1 MEAKFVEEQP
11 MAGREVAVSA
21 GMVVGRTGSDI
32 ELADPEVS
40 RRHATF
46 RDRGLGHRDRGPRL
60 QQRHL
65 RERAAAWTAS
75 WRSRTATPCAS
86 ATRSG
91 ASAAAA
97 VRGETR
103 AAAVAAPPGAAAIPT
118 ARPTGIRQAIGQE
131 PVYGEA
137 LPAFDPSRA
146 PSPVLG
152 AGAARRV
159 EAVAYSYTV
168 VLATAV
174 AVVIYFIQR

>member
-1 MEAKFVEEQP
+1 

-46 RDRGLGHRDRGPRL
+46 RTVDSGIGIEDLGSSNGTFVNEQRVTGIVALADGDKVRFGHTVWRL
-60 QQRHL
+60 
-65 RERAAAWTAS
+65 
-75 WRSRTATPCAS
+75 
-86 ATRSG
+86 G
-91 ASAAAA
+91 GGGG
-97 VRGETR
+97 GETR
-103 AAAVAAPPGAAAIPT
+103 AAAAPAPPAP
-118 ARPTGIRQAIGQE
+118 RDPDRPPTGIRQAIGAE

-137 LPAFDPSRA
+137 LPRFDPSRA

-152 AGAARRV
+152 AAAARKV

-174 AVVIYFIQR
+174 AVVVYFIQR

>member
-1 MEAKFVEEQP
+1 MEARFVEEQP
-11 MAGREVAVSA
+11 MAGREVVVSA

-46 RDRGLGHRDRGPRL
+46 RAVDSGLGIEDLGSRNGTYVN
-60 QQRHL
+60 
-65 RERAAAWTAS
+65 ERRVDGIVALAD
-75 WRSRTATPCAS
+75 
-86 ATRSG
+86 G
-91 ASAAAA
+91 DA
-97 VRGETR
+97 VRFGNTIWRLGGGGAGETR
-103 AAAVAAPPGAAAIPT
+103 AAAVAAPPAP
-118 ARPTGIRQAIGQE
+118 RDPDRPPTGIRQAIGQE

-152 AGAARRV
+152 AGAARKV

>member
-1 MEAKFVEEQP
+1 MEARFTEEQP
-11 MAGREVAVSA
+11 MAGREVAVTA

-46 RDRGLGHRDRGPRL
+46 RTVDSGIGIEDLGSSNGTFVNEQRVTGIVALADGDTVRFGHTVWRL
-60 QQRHL
+60 
-65 RERAAAWTAS
+65 
-75 WRSRTATPCAS
+75 
-86 ATRSG
+86 G
-91 ASAAAA
+91 GG
-97 VRGETR
+97 GETR
-103 AAAVAAPPGAAAIPT
+103 AAAVAAPPAP
-118 ARPTGIRQAIGQE
+118 RDPDRPPTGIRQAIGTE

-137 LPAFDPSRA
+137 LPRFDPTRA

-152 AGAARRV
+152 AAAARRV

-174 AVVIYFIQR
+174 AVVLYFIQR